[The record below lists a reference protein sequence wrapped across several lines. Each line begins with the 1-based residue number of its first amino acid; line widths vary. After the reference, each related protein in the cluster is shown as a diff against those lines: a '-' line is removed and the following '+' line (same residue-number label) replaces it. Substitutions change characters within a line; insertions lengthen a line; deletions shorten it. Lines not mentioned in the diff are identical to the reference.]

1 MRKRRGKRSKR
12 CIKKIKWGK
21 SKIKMRRKKKVW

>member
-1 MRKRRGKRSKR
+1 MRKRWGKRSKKSV
-12 CIKKIKWGK
+12 KKITWSK